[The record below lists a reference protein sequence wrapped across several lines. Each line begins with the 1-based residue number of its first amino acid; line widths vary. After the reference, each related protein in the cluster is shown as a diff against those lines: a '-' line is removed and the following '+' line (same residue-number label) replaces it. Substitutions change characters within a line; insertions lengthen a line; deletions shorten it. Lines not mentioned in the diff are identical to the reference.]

1 MVVNGWNMAQNILS
15 SLKKFVDLSSGL
27 KDTSHRV
34 NFERESLEV
43 PESYIIKKVGG
54 KGLDWCYIGGSRR
67 KVAQVG

>member
-1 MVVNGWNMAQNILS
+1 MAQNILS

-27 KDTSHRV
+27 KDTSHRA

-54 KGLDWCYIGGSRR
+54 KGLDWCYIGVNWR
-67 KVAQVG
+67 KLAEIG